1 MRKFWKISRK
11 ATFGW
16 CMYDWA
22 NSAFATS
29 ITVAILPVYFVSLFK
44 DSVGPETIML
54 GFTFTGSSVWS
65 LSVAISTAIVAITS
79 PALGIIA
86 DRKNIRKYL
95 LITYTLV
102 GSIFTVLLFFSVYF
116 ENLDW
121 AWMFG
126 CFLIA
131 NVGFAGACV
140 FYNSFLPH
148 LGERD
153 EYDQISG
160 RGFSYGYVG
169 GGILLAIHLAL
180 IMMFSGTTNEDLV
193 IRLCLA
199 SVGLWWFGFAILTF
213 MLVPEPKT
221 EHNNDKI
228 SLISAAKIAIA
239 QLKITFSEIKKFR
252 MLAIFLAAYLL
263 FNDGIQTVIS
273 ISGAFGSDTLGVSL
287 LSNMATILIVQFV
300 AALGSEI
307 SWKLS
312 QLFGTKKAL
321 VSTLI
326 GWCIVILLAIGFAPL
341 EPKES
346 KDFDYILT
354 SDNNGRYEATKS
366 PELYDSNNDL
376 EWESLFGY
384 YLKDKDSLSERDTEL
399 ISQAVDISEFSRFT
413 LLIQGGNLDGLTAIG
428 PLHPVNQLKGP
439 LGWWPKFMKN
449 NIWGP
454 LNLSVDMQWLTLG
467 TMVGLVLGG
476 SQSLARSFFSYMTP
490 QSRSGEFFGFFGFV
504 SRTSAVFGPMLYI
517 LITGILDTRV
527 AIAAILVLILIG
539 TYLLRYID
547 SEAGKIAAET
557 EDNTINNNN

>member
-1 MRKFWKISRK
+1 MQNNRIIN
-11 ATFGW
+11 AW

-228 SLISAAKIAIA
+228 SLISAGKIAIA

-312 QLFGTKKAL
+312 QLFGTKK
-321 VSTLI
+321 
-326 GWCIVILLAIGFAPL
+326 G
-341 EPKES
+341 K
-346 KDFDYILT
+346 
-354 SDNNGRYEATKS
+354 
-366 PELYDSNNDL
+366 
-376 EWESLFGY
+376 
-384 YLKDKDSLSERDTEL
+384 
-399 ISQAVDISEFSRFT
+399 
-413 LLIQGGNLDGLTAIG
+413 
-428 PLHPVNQLKGP
+428 
-439 LGWWPKFMKN
+439 
-449 NIWGP
+449 
-454 LNLSVDMQWLTLG
+454 
-467 TMVGLVLGG
+467 
-476 SQSLARSFFSYMTP
+476 ARCRNRQRP
-490 QSRSGEFFGFFGFV
+490 
-504 SRTSAVFGPMLYI
+504 PC
-517 LITGILDTRV
+517 
-527 AIAAILVLILIG
+527 
-539 TYLLRYID
+539 
-547 SEAGKIAAET
+547 
-557 EDNTINNNN
+557 